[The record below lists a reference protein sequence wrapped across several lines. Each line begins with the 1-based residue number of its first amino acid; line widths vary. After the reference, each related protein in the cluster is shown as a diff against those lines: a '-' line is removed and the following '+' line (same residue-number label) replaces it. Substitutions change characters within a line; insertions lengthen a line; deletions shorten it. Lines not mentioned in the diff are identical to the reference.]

1 VAEAAAFVGSERL
14 GREIRFLCGMISALL
29 IDAVLVFAA
38 LIIVGG
44 IALEL
49 RCGHE
54 NARLLLLKYQ
64 KPVRESL
71 VFAGLG
77 IMALQQIAAFVSHHA
92 R

>member
-1 VAEAAAFVGSERL
+1 MIAALF
-14 GREIRFLCGMISALL
+14 
-29 IDAVLVFAA
+29 IDAVLALAA

-49 RCGHE
+49 RYGHE
-54 NARLLLLKYQ
+54 NARRLLLRYR

-77 IMALQQIAAFVSHHA
+77 IMALQQIATFLFHHA